1 MNEQEQ
7 TSEALSDAWDVLY
20 ESLPARWHIGMP
32 TYDAGRATWSVTA
45 WGPGIAGRAP
55 SQSVTGTG
63 NSEAAALRDLDSR
76 LRGVP
81 SPNRA
86 RIDAL
91 RHQLRMAYV
100 DGAEAFSRENL
111 DRGLTTTELG
121 RIIRRY
127 EGQ

>member
-1 MNEQEQ
+1 MNDQQE
-7 TSEALSDAWDVLY
+7 TFEALSEAWDVLY
-20 ESLPARWHIGMP
+20 DSLPARWHIGMP
-32 TYDAGRATWSVTA
+32 TYDAGRAAWSVTA

-63 NSEAAALRDLDSR
+63 ASEGAALRDLDSR

-81 SPNRA
+81 SPNGA

-100 DGAEAFSRENL
+100 DGAEAYSRESF
-111 DRGLTTTELG
+111 DRGLTTNELG
-121 RIIRRY
+121 RIIERY
-127 EGQ
+127 EGR